1 LLGKKCNLSNKFRFG
16 TPMDIENAL
25 LFSKRILKLNQN
37 SGANIN
43 HNGNSKT
50 NINSNISFNNN
61 TSFLQKNVKTR
72 DRKNSTSKE
81 KEVNSN
87 GVNSDFESMEESSE
101 SDIDN
106 NKSMIIEHDTTKKEE
121 SKLLNDTLIQNKLL
135 SINPSNLI
143 FDPCQIKQEGINV
156 MGMDS
161 KSREFSNKF
170 YKILNLEE
178 KNVKYIE

>member
-1 LLGKKCNLSNKFRFG
+1 MPNKYRFG

-72 DRKNSTSKE
+72 DRNNSTSKE
-81 KEVNSN
+81 KEVNCN
-87 GVNSDFESMEESSE
+87 CVNSDFESIEESSE
-101 SDIDN
+101 SEIDN

-121 SKLLNDTLIQNKLL
+121 SKLLHDTLIQNKL
-135 SINPSNLI
+135 SSVNTSNLI
-143 FDPCQIKQEGINV
+143 IDPYQIKQEGIN
-156 MGMDS
+156 GINLDS
-161 KSREFSNKF
+161 KSKEFSNKF

-178 KNVKYIE
+178 KNIK